1 MEISVE
7 KLLQLYGKSQVEV
20 ALLQEEVGQLTSKI
34 AELEIQA
41 KEESL

>member
-20 ALLQEEVGQLTSKI
+20 ALLQEEVGQLTARV
-34 AELEIQA
+34 AELETQA